1 MAKKDDNFIMLPTVD
16 VCFKGLMYNP
26 KVRKGFIA
34 ALLKADPASVR
45 ETILLPTAL
54 RQEYPDEKLGIL
66 DVRTMMEDGAQINM
80 EMQAYPFGEW
90 DARSLFYLSKMYA
103 EQIGRGDPYTKLKK
117 CIHVSI
123 LDFIR
128 FADDEKCHRTIR
140 LCDEQTGKKY
150 TDLLEMQILE
160 LKKLPEE
167 LQSDDEVI
175 RWMRFLAGKNRKE
188 LEDMAGTSEYIE
200 EAYRE
205 LERMSAD
212 ERARLEYEARQK
224 AIRDHD
230 AIMSSAWETGME
242 KGLQEGMKQ
251 GMQQGLQQGMQQG
264 IRQERQDIVFRM
276 LEKGMDPEM
285 IADLTGMNIEEIQ
298 KLEEEFRARG

>member
-1 MAKKDDNFIMLPTVD
+1 MTKKNDNFIMLPTVD
-16 VCFKGLMYNP
+16 VCFRGLMYNP

-34 ALLKADPASVR
+34 ALLGADPAAVR
-45 ETILLPTAL
+45 ETVLLPTAL

-66 DVRTMMEDGAQINM
+66 DVRALMEDGAQINM
-80 EMQAYPFGEW
+80 EMQ
-90 DARSLFYLSKMYA
+90 
-103 EQIGRGDPYTKLKK
+103 
-117 CIHVSI
+117 
-123 LDFIR
+123 
-128 FADDEKCHRTIR
+128 
-140 LCDEQTGKKY
+140 
-150 TDLLEMQILE
+150 ILE
-160 LKKLPEE
+160 LRKLPEE

-242 KGLQEGMKQ
+242 KGLQEGREQGMKQ
-251 GMQQGLQQGMQQG
+251 GMQQGLQQG

-276 LEKGMDPEM
+276 LEKGMNPEM

-298 KLEEEFRARG
+298 KMEEEFRARG

>member
-1 MAKKDDNFIMLPTVD
+1 MTKKNDNFIMLPTVD

-26 KVRKGFIA
+26 KVRKGYIA
-34 ALLKADPASVR
+34 ALLGADPAAVR
-45 ETILLPTAL
+45 ETVLLPTAL

-66 DVRTMMEDGAQINM
+66 DVRALMEDGAQINM
-80 EMQAYPFGEW
+80 EMQ
-90 DARSLFYLSKMYA
+90 
-103 EQIGRGDPYTKLKK
+103 
-117 CIHVSI
+117 
-123 LDFIR
+123 
-128 FADDEKCHRTIR
+128 
-140 LCDEQTGKKY
+140 
-150 TDLLEMQILE
+150 ILE
-160 LKKLPEE
+160 LRKLPEE
-167 LQSDDEVI
+167 LQNDDEVI

-242 KGLQEGMKQ
+242 KGLQEGR
-251 GMQQGLQQGMQQG
+251 QQG

-298 KLEEEFRARG
+298 KLEAEFRARG

>member
-1 MAKKDDNFIMLPTVD
+1 MTKKNDDFIMLPTVD
-16 VCFKGLMYNP
+16 VCFRGLMYNP

-34 ALLKADPASVR
+34 ALLGADPAAVR
-45 ETILLPTAL
+45 ETVLLPTAL

-66 DVRTMMEDGAQINM
+66 DVRALMEDGAQINM
-80 EMQAYPFGEW
+80 
-90 DARSLFYLSKMYA
+90 
-103 EQIGRGDPYTKLKK
+103 
-117 CIHVSI
+117 
-123 LDFIR
+123 
-128 FADDEKCHRTIR
+128 
-140 LCDEQTGKKY
+140 
-150 TDLLEMQILE
+150 EMQILE

-242 KGLQEGMKQ
+242 KGLQEGREQGMKQ
-251 GMQQGLQQGMQQG
+251 GMQQGLQQG

-298 KLEEEFRARG
+298 KMEEEYRARG

>member
-1 MAKKDDNFIMLPTVD
+1 MRQAGKEKIVTKKNDDFIMLPTVD
-16 VCFKGLMYNP
+16 VCFRGLMYNP

-34 ALLKADPASVR
+34 ALLGADPAAVR
-45 ETILLPTAL
+45 ETVLLPTAL

-66 DVRTMMEDGAQINM
+66 DVRALMEDGAQINM
-80 EMQAYPFGEW
+80 
-90 DARSLFYLSKMYA
+90 
-103 EQIGRGDPYTKLKK
+103 
-117 CIHVSI
+117 
-123 LDFIR
+123 
-128 FADDEKCHRTIR
+128 
-140 LCDEQTGKKY
+140 
-150 TDLLEMQILE
+150 EMQILE

-251 GMQQGLQQGMQQG
+251 GMQQG

-276 LEKGMDPEM
+276 LEKGMDPEV
-285 IADLTGMNIEEIQ
+285 IADLTGTDVEEIRE
-298 KLEEEFRARG
+298 LEKGFGARG

>member
-1 MAKKDDNFIMLPTVD
+1 MYRTADAAHLSIRSLISRHDPTIAQLNRAGDEGRASDIRTGYAKKTDVSSFLHSFTGKEKTVTKKNDNFIMLPTVD

-34 ALLKADPASVR
+34 ALLGADPAAVR
-45 ETILLPTAL
+45 ETVLLPTAL

-66 DVRTMMEDGAQINM
+66 DVRTLMEDGAQINM

-140 LCDEQTGKKY
+140 LCDEQTGK
-150 TDLLEMQILE
+150 
-160 LKKLPEE
+160 
-167 LQSDDEVI
+167 
-175 RWMRFLAGKNRKE
+175 
-188 LEDMAGTSEYIE
+188 
-200 EAYRE
+200 
-205 LERMSAD
+205 
-212 ERARLEYEARQK
+212 
-224 AIRDHD
+224 
-230 AIMSSAWETGME
+230 
-242 KGLQEGMKQ
+242 
-251 GMQQGLQQGMQQG
+251 
-264 IRQERQDIVFRM
+264 
-276 LEKGMDPEM
+276 
-285 IADLTGMNIEEIQ
+285 
-298 KLEEEFRARG
+298 

>member
-1 MAKKDDNFIMLPTVD
+1 MTKKNDNFIMLPTVD

-34 ALLKADPASVR
+34 ALLGTDPAAVR
-45 ETILLPTAL
+45 ETVLLPTAL

-66 DVRTMMEDGAQINM
+66 DVRALMEDGAQINM
-80 EMQAYPFGEW
+80 EMQAYPFGQW
-90 DARSLFYLSKMYA
+90 DARSLFYLSKMYT

-128 FADDEKCHRTIR
+128 FADDEKCHRIIS

-160 LKKLPEE
+160 LKKLPKE

-242 KGLQEGMKQ
+242 KGLQEGMEKGLQEGREQ
-251 GMQQGLQQGMQQG
+251 GMK
-264 IRQERQDIVFRM
+264 DIVFRM

>member
-1 MAKKDDNFIMLPTVD
+1 
-16 VCFKGLMYNP
+16 
-26 KVRKGFIA
+26 
-34 ALLKADPASVR
+34 
-45 ETILLPTAL
+45 
-54 RQEYPDEKLGIL
+54 
-66 DVRTMMEDGAQINM
+66 
-80 EMQAYPFGEW
+80 
-90 DARSLFYLSKMYA
+90 
-103 EQIGRGDPYTKLKK
+103 
-117 CIHVSI
+117 
-123 LDFIR
+123 
-128 FADDEKCHRTIR
+128 
-140 LCDEQTGKKY
+140 
-150 TDLLEMQILE
+150 
-160 LKKLPEE
+160 
-167 LQSDDEVI
+167 
-175 RWMRFLAGKNRKE
+175 MRFLAGKNRKE

-242 KGLQEGMKQ
+242 KGLQEGMEK
-251 GMQQGLQQGMQQG
+251 GLQKGMEKG
-264 IRQERQDIVFRM
+264 LQDIVFRM

>member
-1 MAKKDDNFIMLPTVD
+1 
-16 VCFKGLMYNP
+16 
-26 KVRKGFIA
+26 
-34 ALLKADPASVR
+34 
-45 ETILLPTAL
+45 
-54 RQEYPDEKLGIL
+54 
-66 DVRTMMEDGAQINM
+66 
-80 EMQAYPFGEW
+80 
-90 DARSLFYLSKMYA
+90 
-103 EQIGRGDPYTKLKK
+103 
-117 CIHVSI
+117 
-123 LDFIR
+123 
-128 FADDEKCHRTIR
+128 
-140 LCDEQTGKKY
+140 
-150 TDLLEMQILE
+150 MQILE

-167 LQSDDEVI
+167 LQNDDEVI

-242 KGLQEGMKQ
+242 KGLQEGR
-251 GMQQGLQQGMQQG
+251 QQG

>member
-1 MAKKDDNFIMLPTVD
+1 MTKKNDNFIMLPTVD
-16 VCFKGLMYNP
+16 VCFRGLMYNP

-34 ALLKADPASVR
+34 ALLGADPAAVR
-45 ETILLPTAL
+45 ETVLLPTAL

-66 DVRTMMEDGAQINM
+66 DVRALMEDGAQINM
-80 EMQAYPFGEW
+80 EMQAYPFGQW

-242 KGLQEGMKQ
+242 KGLQEGREQGMKQ
-251 GMQQGLQQGMQQG
+251 GMQQGLQQG

-298 KLEEEFRARG
+298 KMEEEFRARG

>member
-1 MAKKDDNFIMLPTVD
+1 MTKKNDDFIMLPTVD
-16 VCFKGLMYNP
+16 VCFRGLMYNP

-34 ALLKADPASVR
+34 ALLGADPAAVR
-45 ETILLPTAL
+45 ETVLLPTAL

-66 DVRTMMEDGAQINM
+66 DVRALMEDGAQINM
-80 EMQAYPFGEW
+80 
-90 DARSLFYLSKMYA
+90 
-103 EQIGRGDPYTKLKK
+103 
-117 CIHVSI
+117 
-123 LDFIR
+123 
-128 FADDEKCHRTIR
+128 
-140 LCDEQTGKKY
+140 
-150 TDLLEMQILE
+150 EMQILE

-242 KGLQEGMKQ
+242 KGLQEGREQGMKQ
-251 GMQQGLQQGMQQG
+251 GMQQGLQQG

-298 KLEEEFRARG
+298 KMEEEFRARG

>member
-1 MAKKDDNFIMLPTVD
+1 MTKKNDNFIMLPTVD

-34 ALLKADPASVR
+34 ALLGTDPAAVR
-45 ETILLPTAL
+45 ETVLLPTAL

-66 DVRTMMEDGAQINM
+66 DVRALMEDGAQINM
-80 EMQAYPFGEW
+80 
-90 DARSLFYLSKMYA
+90 
-103 EQIGRGDPYTKLKK
+103 
-117 CIHVSI
+117 
-123 LDFIR
+123 
-128 FADDEKCHRTIR
+128 
-140 LCDEQTGKKY
+140 
-150 TDLLEMQILE
+150 EMQILE

-175 RWMRFLAGKNRKE
+175 RWVRFLAGKNRKE
-188 LEDMAGTSEYIE
+188 LEDMASTSEYIE

-242 KGLQEGMKQ
+242 KGLQ
-251 GMQQGLQQGMQQG
+251 QG

-276 LEKGMDPEM
+276 LEKGMDPEV
-285 IADLTGMNIEEIQ
+285 IADLTGTDVEEIRE
-298 KLEEEFRARG
+298 LEKGFGARG

>member
-1 MAKKDDNFIMLPTVD
+1 
-16 VCFKGLMYNP
+16 
-26 KVRKGFIA
+26 
-34 ALLKADPASVR
+34 
-45 ETILLPTAL
+45 
-54 RQEYPDEKLGIL
+54 
-66 DVRTMMEDGAQINM
+66 
-80 EMQAYPFGEW
+80 
-90 DARSLFYLSKMYA
+90 
-103 EQIGRGDPYTKLKK
+103 
-117 CIHVSI
+117 
-123 LDFIR
+123 
-128 FADDEKCHRTIR
+128 
-140 LCDEQTGKKY
+140 
-150 TDLLEMQILE
+150 
-160 LKKLPEE
+160 
-167 LQSDDEVI
+167 
-175 RWMRFLAGKNRKE
+175 
-188 LEDMAGTSEYIE
+188 MAGTSEYIE

-242 KGLQEGMKQ
+242 KGLQEGMEKGLQEGREQGMKQ
-251 GMQQGLQQGMQQG
+251 GMRQGLQQG

>member
-1 MAKKDDNFIMLPTVD
+1 
-16 VCFKGLMYNP
+16 
-26 KVRKGFIA
+26 
-34 ALLKADPASVR
+34 
-45 ETILLPTAL
+45 
-54 RQEYPDEKLGIL
+54 
-66 DVRTMMEDGAQINM
+66 
-80 EMQAYPFGEW
+80 MQAYPFGQW
-90 DARSLFYLSKMYA
+90 DARSLFYLSKMYTD
-103 EQIGRGDPYTKLKK
+103 QIGRGDPYTKLKK

-160 LKKLPEE
+160 LKKLPKDLRE
-167 LQSDDEVI
+167 DDEVV
-175 RWMRFLAGKNRKE
+175 RWMRFLAGKSRKE

-230 AIMSSAWETGME
+230 AIMNSAWETGQE
-242 KGLQEGMKQ
+242 KGLQEGREQ
-251 GMQQGLQQGMQQG
+251 GMEQG
-264 IRQERQDIVFRM
+264 IEQGRLSIVRRM
-276 LEKGMDPEM
+276 LEGGTSPEEIM
-285 IADLTGMNIEEIQ
+285 RLTGATGEEVE
-298 KLEEEFRARG
+298 KARNM

>member
-1 MAKKDDNFIMLPTVD
+1 MTKKNDDFIMLPTVD
-16 VCFKGLMYNP
+16 VCFRGLMYNP

-34 ALLKADPASVR
+34 ALLGADPAAVR
-45 ETILLPTAL
+45 ETVLLPTAL

-66 DVRTMMEDGAQINM
+66 DVRALMEDGAQINM
-80 EMQAYPFGEW
+80 
-90 DARSLFYLSKMYA
+90 
-103 EQIGRGDPYTKLKK
+103 
-117 CIHVSI
+117 
-123 LDFIR
+123 
-128 FADDEKCHRTIR
+128 
-140 LCDEQTGKKY
+140 
-150 TDLLEMQILE
+150 EMQILE

-251 GMQQGLQQGMQQG
+251 GMQQG

-276 LEKGMDPEM
+276 LEKGMDPEV
-285 IADLTGMNIEEIQ
+285 IADLTGTDVEEIRE
-298 KLEEEFRARG
+298 LEKGFGARG

>member
-1 MAKKDDNFIMLPTVD
+1 MTKKNDNFIMLPTVD

-34 ALLKADPASVR
+34 ALLGADPAAVR
-45 ETILLPTAL
+45 ETVLLPTAL
-54 RQEYPDEKLGIL
+54 RQEYPDEKPGIL
-66 DVRTMMEDGAQINM
+66 DVRALMEDGAQINM
-80 EMQAYPFGEW
+80 EMQ
-90 DARSLFYLSKMYA
+90 
-103 EQIGRGDPYTKLKK
+103 
-117 CIHVSI
+117 
-123 LDFIR
+123 
-128 FADDEKCHRTIR
+128 
-140 LCDEQTGKKY
+140 
-150 TDLLEMQILE
+150 ILE
-160 LKKLPEE
+160 LRKLPEE

-242 KGLQEGMKQ
+242 KGLQEGREQGMKQ
-251 GMQQGLQQGMQQG
+251 GMQQGLQQG

-276 LEKGMDPEM
+276 LEKGMNPEM

-298 KLEEEFRARG
+298 KMEEEFRARG

>member
-80 EMQAYPFGEW
+80 EMQVESFKHW
-90 DARSLFYLSKMYA
+90 DARSLFYLSKMYT
-103 EQIGRGDPYTKLKK
+103 EQLNKGDSYEKLKK

-123 LDFIR
+123 LDFVR
-128 FADDEKCHRTIR
+128 FA
-140 LCDEQTGKKY
+140 
-150 TDLLEMQILE
+150 
-160 LKKLPEE
+160 EE
-167 LQSDDEVI
+167 LQSDNEVI
-175 RWMRFLAGKNRKE
+175 RWMRFLAGKTRKE
-188 LEDMAGTSEYIE
+188 FEEMAGTSEYIE

-230 AIMSSAWETGME
+230 AIMKSAWEN
-242 KGLQEGMKQ
+242 GLESGMKQ
-251 GMQQGLQQGMQQG
+251 GLEQGLEQGMEQG
-264 IRQERQDIVFRM
+264 LELGRQSIIQKMLDNGASPEEIR
-276 LEKGMDPEM
+276 G
-285 IADLTGMNIEEIQ
+285 LTGATQEEVEKAQ
-298 KLEEEFRARG
+298 NEAAREL

>member
-1 MAKKDDNFIMLPTVD
+1 MTKKNDNFIMLPTVD

-34 ALLKADPASVR
+34 ALLGTDPAAVR
-45 ETILLPTAL
+45 ETVLLPTAL

-66 DVRTMMEDGAQINM
+66 DVRALMEDGAQINM
-80 EMQAYPFGEW
+80 EMQAYPFGQW
-90 DARSLFYLSKMYA
+90 DARSLFYLSKMYT

-128 FADDEKCHRTIR
+128 FADDEKCHRIIS

-175 RWMRFLAGKNRKE
+175 RWMR
-188 LEDMAGTSEYIE
+188 
-200 EAYRE
+200 
-205 LERMSAD
+205 
-212 ERARLEYEARQK
+212 
-224 AIRDHD
+224 
-230 AIMSSAWETGME
+230 
-242 KGLQEGMKQ
+242 
-251 GMQQGLQQGMQQG
+251 
-264 IRQERQDIVFRM
+264 
-276 LEKGMDPEM
+276 
-285 IADLTGMNIEEIQ
+285 
-298 KLEEEFRARG
+298 

>member
-1 MAKKDDNFIMLPTVD
+1 MPLRPGPDMQKDKPPFLQQLTGKEKTVAKKDDNFIMLPTVD

-80 EMQAYPFGEW
+80 EMQVESFKHW
-90 DARSLFYLSKMYA
+90 DARSLFYLSKMYT
-103 EQIGRGDPYTKLKK
+103 EQLNKGDSYEKLKK

-123 LDFIR
+123 LDFVR
-128 FADDEKCHRTIR
+128 FAK
-140 LCDEQTGKKY
+140 
-150 TDLLEMQILE
+150 
-160 LKKLPEE
+160 E
-167 LQSDDEVI
+167 LQSDNEVI
-175 RWMRFLAGKNRKE
+175 RWMRFLAGKTRKE
-188 LEDMAGTSEYIE
+188 FEEMAGTSEYIE

-230 AIMSSAWETGME
+230 AIMKSAWEN
-242 KGLQEGMKQ
+242 GLESGMKQ
-251 GMQQGLQQGMQQG
+251 GLEQGLEQGMEQG
-264 IRQERQDIVFRM
+264 LELGRQSIIQKM
-276 LEKGMDPEM
+276 LDNGASPEEIM
-285 IADLTGMNIEEIQ
+285 GLTGATQGEVEKAQNEA
-298 KLEEEFRARG
+298 AREL

>member
-1 MAKKDDNFIMLPTVD
+1 MAKKNDNFIMLPTVD

-34 ALLKADPASVR
+34 ALLGADPAAVR
-45 ETILLPTAL
+45 ETVLLPTAL

-66 DVRTMMEDGAQINM
+66 DVRA
-80 EMQAYPFGEW
+80 
-90 DARSLFYLSKMYA
+90 LFYLSKMYT

-128 FADDEKCHRTIR
+128 FADDEKCHRIIS

-242 KGLQEGMKQ
+242 KGLQEGMEK
-251 GMQQGLQQGMQQG
+251 GLQEGREQGKK
-264 IRQERQDIVFRM
+264 DIVFRM

>member
-1 MAKKDDNFIMLPTVD
+1 MTKKNDNFIMLPTVD

-34 ALLKADPASVR
+34 ALLGADPAAVR
-45 ETILLPTAL
+45 ETVLLPTAL

-66 DVRTMMEDGAQINM
+66 DVRALMEDGAQINM
-80 EMQAYPFGEW
+80 EMQ
-90 DARSLFYLSKMYA
+90 
-103 EQIGRGDPYTKLKK
+103 
-117 CIHVSI
+117 
-123 LDFIR
+123 
-128 FADDEKCHRTIR
+128 
-140 LCDEQTGKKY
+140 
-150 TDLLEMQILE
+150 ILE
-160 LKKLPEE
+160 LRKLPEE

-251 GMQQGLQQGMQQG
+251 GMQQGLQQG

-298 KLEEEFRARG
+298 KMEEEFRARG

>member
-1 MAKKDDNFIMLPTVD
+1 MTKKNDDFIMLPTVD
-16 VCFKGLMYNP
+16 VCFRGLMYNP

-34 ALLKADPASVR
+34 ALLGADPAAVR
-45 ETILLPTAL
+45 ETVLLPTAL

-66 DVRTMMEDGAQINM
+66 DVRALMEDGAQINM
-80 EMQAYPFGEW
+80 EMQ
-90 DARSLFYLSKMYA
+90 
-103 EQIGRGDPYTKLKK
+103 
-117 CIHVSI
+117 
-123 LDFIR
+123 
-128 FADDEKCHRTIR
+128 
-140 LCDEQTGKKY
+140 
-150 TDLLEMQILE
+150 ILE
-160 LKKLPEE
+160 LRKLPEE

-175 RWMRFLAGKNRKE
+175 CWMRFLAGKNRKE

-205 LERMSAD
+205 LERMSAN

-242 KGLQEGMKQ
+242 KGLQEGREQGMKQ
-251 GMQQGLQQGMQQG
+251 GMQQGLQQG

-276 LEKGMDPEM
+276 LEKGMDPEV
-285 IADLTGMNIEEIQ
+285 IADLTGTDVEEIRE
-298 KLEEEFRARG
+298 LEKGFGARG

>member
-1 MAKKDDNFIMLPTVD
+1 MTKKNDNFIMLPTVD

-34 ALLKADPASVR
+34 ALLGADPAAVR
-45 ETILLPTAL
+45 ETVLLPTAL

-66 DVRTMMEDGAQINM
+66 DVRALMEDGAQINM
-80 EMQAYPFGEW
+80 EMQ
-90 DARSLFYLSKMYA
+90 
-103 EQIGRGDPYTKLKK
+103 
-117 CIHVSI
+117 
-123 LDFIR
+123 
-128 FADDEKCHRTIR
+128 
-140 LCDEQTGKKY
+140 
-150 TDLLEMQILE
+150 ILE
-160 LKKLPEE
+160 LRKLPEE

-242 KGLQEGMKQ
+242 KGLQEGREQGMKQ
-251 GMQQGLQQGMQQG
+251 GMQQGLQQG

-276 LEKGMDPEM
+276 LEKGMDPEV
-285 IADLTGMNIEEIQ
+285 IADLTGTDVEEIRE
-298 KLEEEFRARG
+298 LEKGFGTRG